1 MQQAAEKGADL
12 LETWLILE
20 FCDQGSFDH
29 AIRAGRYTD
38 NLVRPAVFRRMW
50 SGYEG
55 IQTHHES
62 VKRGL
67 ALNSTRHKTNEAQV
81 ARSRALSWEHL

>member
-29 AIRAGRYTD
+29 AIRAGRYID
-38 NLVRPAVFRRMW
+38 NLVRPLMLRCGWVM
-50 SGYEG
+50 
-55 IQTHHES
+55 
-62 VKRGL
+62 
-67 ALNSTRHKTNEAQV
+67 
-81 ARSRALSWEHL
+81 RAYKHIMRV